1 MLSCKRSKFS
11 LPDNIT
17 YLNCAY
23 MSPLL
28 KSVEKAGI
36 RGLRLKRN
44 PARITADD
52 FFIQSTALR
61 NAYAELLGTSDQR
74 MAIIPSAS
82 YGIATAASNVLLE
95 KGQNIVVA
103 AEQFPSNYYVWSRLC
118 AERSATLNAVSAPET
133 LRDRGK
139 IWNERILEAINP
151 KTKLVAIAHTHWADG
166 TRFELEEIRKRTHD
180 VGALLIIDGTQSVG
194 AMPFDFEA
202 IKPDA
207 LICAGYKW
215 LLGPYSI
222 GLAYYGEYFGEGKPL
237 EENWITRLGSEDF
250 ASLVNYNAAY
260 QPGALRFDMGER
272 SNFILVPMLLRALG
286 QISRWGIKNIQD
298 YCLAISQEPITKL
311 VEKGCWIED
320 AQYRGGH
327 IFGIRLPKGMDVEKV
342 KLSLQKNKVYV
353 SFRGN
358 AIRVSPYVYND
369 EADLRKLVR
378 ILTRA

>member
-11 LPDNIT
+11 LHGNIT

-28 KSVEKAGI
+28 KRAEKAGI

-44 PARITADD
+44 PGQIKADD
-52 FFIQSTALR
+52 FFNQSTALR
-61 NAYAELLGTSDQR
+61 NVYAKLLGAPVPR
-74 MAIIPSAS
+74 IAIIPSAS
-82 YGIATAASNVLLE
+82 YGVATAAANIAVE
-95 KGQNIVVA
+95 RGQNVVVA
-103 AEQFPSNYYVWSRLC
+103 AEQFPSNYYAWSRLC
-118 AERSATLNAVSAPET
+118 AEQSAALHAVSPPET

-139 IWNERILEAINP
+139 IWNERILEAINR

-166 TRFELEEIRKRTHD
+166 TRFDLEKIRERTRD

-222 GLAYYGEYFGEGKPL
+222 GLAYYGEYFNQGKPL
-237 EENWITRLGSEDF
+237 EENWITRLASDDF
-250 ASLVNYNAAY
+250 AALVNYNAEY

-272 SNFILVPMLLRALG
+272 SNFILVPMLLKAIE
-286 QISRWGIKNIQD
+286 QITHWGTRNIQE
-298 YCLAISQEPITKL
+298 YCLAISRESIEKL
-311 VEKGCWIED
+311 VEKGCWVED
-320 AQYRGGH
+320 APYRGGH
-327 IFGIRLPKGMDVEKV
+327 IFGIRLPKGIDEEKV
-342 KLSLQKNKVYV
+342 KLSLQKNNVYV
-353 SFRGN
+353 SFRGS

-369 EADLRKLVR
+369 ESDLRKLVR
-378 ILTRA
+378 ILMRA

>member
-1 MLSCKRSKFS
+1 
-11 LPDNIT
+11 
-17 YLNCAY
+17 

-52 FFIQSTALR
+52 FFIESTALR
-61 NAYAELLGTSDQR
+61 NTYAKLLGTSDQR

-82 YGIATAASNVLLE
+82 YGIAIAASNVTLE
-95 KGQNIVVA
+95 RGQNIVVA

-118 AERSATLNAVSAPET
+118 AERSAALNAVSPPET

-151 KTKLVAIAHTHWADG
+151 KTRVVAIAHTHWADG
-166 TRFELEEIRKRTHD
+166 TRFALEKIRKRTHD
-180 VGALLIIDGTQSVG
+180 VGALLIVDGTQSVG

-222 GLAYYGEYFGEGKPL
+222 GLGYYGDYFNEGKPL
-237 EENWITRLGSEDF
+237 EENWITRLASEDF

-272 SNFILVPMLLRALG
+272 SNFILVPMLLRGLG
-286 QISRWGIKNIQD
+286 QIVRWGTNNIQE
-298 YCLAISQEPITKL
+298 YCLAISQEPIAKL

-320 AQYRGGH
+320 AQYRGSH
-327 IFGIRLPKGMDVEKV
+327 IFGIRLPKGIDVEKV

-369 EADLRKLVR
+369 EPDLRKLVR